1 MEHAVSLIW
10 CVPASSDSPS
20 HTSLT
25 AEVCVC
31 VSCGLSSD
39 TRPRRNHR
47 ISCTD
52 LGVHL
57 WKAFKC
63 LKYTESAGLF
73 IVN

>member
-31 VSCGLSSD
+31 VCVCVCPVDYRL
-39 TRPRRNHR
+39 
-47 ISCTD
+47 I
-52 LGVHL
+52 LGPDGI
-57 WKAFKC
+57 
-63 LKYTESAGLF
+63 AGFPAL
-73 IVN
+73 I